1 MTTLIEAVRVG
12 QSETAALIP
21 DPEAQ
26 PVMAIKEVQR
36 IFPVSRSTLYEA
48 IRQGDIPA
56 IRVGNRWLIP
66 TAAVRRLLLL
76 DPGAADD
83 G

>member
-1 MTTLIEAVRVG
+1 MTTIIEAVRVG

-36 IFPVSRSTLYEA
+36 IFPVDALRSDPAGGHSRHKGWEPVVDPHGGRSTA
-48 IRQGDIPA
+48 PA
-56 IRVGNRWLIP
+56 TGSGGR
-66 TAAVRRLLLL
+66 
-76 DPGAADD
+76 
-83 G
+83 